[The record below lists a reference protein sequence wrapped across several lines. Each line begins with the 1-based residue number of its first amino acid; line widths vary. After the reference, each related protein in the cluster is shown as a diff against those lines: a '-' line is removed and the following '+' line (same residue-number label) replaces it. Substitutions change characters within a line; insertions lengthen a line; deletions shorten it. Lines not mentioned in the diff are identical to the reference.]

1 LRTSVAQREQV
12 LRGWRWRNW
21 DFHSSA
27 ELAGLETEWEMP
39 VVIRS
44 VEFNPPIR
52 EDWLRIVT
60 KSEST
65 AEFPHS
71 APGRHNT
78 GHSFLSNENVVFSRM
93 ALSGFGQRKECF
105 RLAIKEFIKHHYR
118 HFNAASLIDAAEG
131 YVKLIDGGGKM
142 FLTMGGAMSTAELG
156 LSLAEMIRQ
165 GKVHAITCTGA
176 NLEEDVFNLVAHD
189 FYERVPNYRD
199 LTPADEVALLDRH
212 MNRVTDTCIPEM
224 EAMRR
229 IEKVVLKEWM
239 RADQAG
245 ESFFPHQFMYKIL
258 LSGDLKD
265 SYQIDPKNSWLL
277 AAAERNLPMFVPGWE
292 DSTLGNMY
300 AGHCISGDVKRVHT
314 VRTGIEYMM
323 ELAEWYTATTAEVPL
338 GFFQIAGG
346 IAGDFPICVVP
357 MLHQDLQRDHVPLWA
372 YFCQISD
379 STTSYGSYS
388 GAVPNE
394 KITWGKLGADTPKYI
409 IESDATIVAPLVF
422 AYVLGW

>member
-1 LRTSVAQREQV
+1 
-12 LRGWRWRNW
+12 
-21 DFHSSA
+21 
-27 ELAGLETEWEMP
+27 
-39 VVIRS
+39 
-44 VEFNPPIR
+44 
-52 EDWLRIVT
+52 
-60 KSEST
+60 
-65 AEFPHS
+65 
-71 APGRHNT
+71 
-78 GHSFLSNENVVFSRM
+78 M
-93 ALSGFGQRKECF
+93 ALTRAEQQKECF

-199 LTPADEVALLDRH
+199 LTPSDEVALLDRH

-292 DSTLGNMY
+292 DSTLGNMF

-323 ELAEWYTATTAEVPL
+323 ELAEWYTVTTAEAPL

-357 MLHQDLQRDHVPLWA
+357 MLHQDLQRPHIPLWA

-394 KITWGKLGADTPKYI
+394 KITWGKLAADTPKYI